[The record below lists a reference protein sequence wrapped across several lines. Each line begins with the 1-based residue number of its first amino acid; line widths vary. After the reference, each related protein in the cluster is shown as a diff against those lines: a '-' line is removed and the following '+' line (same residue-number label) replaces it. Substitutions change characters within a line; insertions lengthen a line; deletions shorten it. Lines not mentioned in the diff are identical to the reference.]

1 LRRQELVVTRTSLSL
16 VCLLALG
23 VSPAAFDV
31 AGTTTLAGKAIGDA
45 VVWIDAPG
53 APRSAHKAEAVLDQR
68 DLSFSPHVLV
78 VQVGT
83 RVKFPNDDRVFH
95 NVFSFH
101 DGKRFDLGLYPV
113 GAVKYVPFDQ
123 PGLSRIFCNI
133 HPQMAAYVMVVDT
146 PYFSVSDESGRFAIA
161 GVPAGEYVAHA
172 WRPGGQILNLSVTV
186 GAGTVV
192 DVRWP

>member
-1 LRRQELVVTRTSLSL
+1 MRRQKLVVTRTSLSL